1 MKKPVTAEAPSKDER
16 IFAEAVRI
24 FKEKGYHATS
34 VQDIADAVG
43 LQKASLY
50 HHFASK
56 QDILLEI
63 LDGALDILIADMQA
77 VLDMD
82 LPPEEQLRQAMR
94 AYISRVTQEASLA
107 AVLQLEHRNLDP
119 RLRARHVTR
128 RDKYDKLWRE
138 LIRRGIE
145 AGAFRRLDERMV
157 SFALLGIQNWV
168 ITWYRPEGRLSA
180 AEIAD
185 QFADM
190 MLSGLRPADRRPS
203 HEP

>member
-1 MKKPVTAEAPSKDER
+1 MQRADIVQAAAQ
-16 IFAEAVRI
+16 IFRQ
-24 FKEKGYHATS
+24 KGYHAAS
-34 VQDIADAVG
+34 MQDIADAVG

-63 LDGALDILIADMQA
+63 LDEALDLLIADMQA
-77 VLDMD
+77 VLDTD
-82 LPPEEQLRQAMR
+82 LPPEDQLRQAMR
-94 AYISRVTQEASLA
+94 AYVSRVTQEASLA

-119 RLRARHVTR
+119 RRRARHVTR
-128 RDKYDKLWRE
+128 RDRYDNLWRE

-145 AGAFRRLDERMV
+145 REAFRPMDERMV
-157 SFALLGIQNWV
+157 TFALLGIQNWM
-168 ITWYRPEGRLSA
+168 ITWYRPEGRLPA

-185 QFADM
+185 QFADL
-190 MLSGLRPADRRPS
+190 MLNGLRPADRGPS

>member
-1 MKKPVTAEAPSKDER
+1 MQRADIVQAAAQVFR
-16 IFAEAVRI
+16 Q
-24 FKEKGYHATS
+24 KGYHAAS
-34 VQDIADAVG
+34 MQDIADAVG

-63 LDGALDILIADMQA
+63 LDKALDILIAEMQA

-82 LPPEEQLRQAMR
+82 LQPEEQLRQAMR
-94 AYISRVTQEASLA
+94 AYINRVTQEASLA

-119 RLRARHVTR
+119 RRRARHITR
-128 RDKYDKLWRE
+128 RDRYDKLWRE

-145 AGAFRRLDERMV
+145 RGAFRRLDERMV

-168 ITWYRPEGRLSA
+168 ITWYRPEGHLSA
-180 AEIAD
+180 SEIAD

>member
-1 MKKPVTAEAPSKDER
+1 MQRADIVQAAAQVFR
-16 IFAEAVRI
+16 Q
-24 FKEKGYHATS
+24 KGYHAAS
-34 VQDIADAVG
+34 MQDIADAVG

-63 LDGALDILIADMQA
+63 LDKALDILIAEMQA

-82 LPPEEQLRQAMR
+82 LPPEQQLRQAMR
-94 AYISRVTQEASLA
+94 AYIDRVTQEASLA
-107 AVLQLEHRNLDP
+107 AVLQHEHRNLDP
-119 RLRARHVTR
+119 RRRASHITR
-128 RDKYDKLWRE
+128 RDRYDKLWRE

-145 AGAFRRLDERMV
+145 RGAFRRLDERMV

-180 AEIAD
+180 SEIAD

>member
-1 MKKPVTAEAPSKDER
+1 MQRADIVQAAAQ
-16 IFAEAVRI
+16 IFRQ
-24 FKEKGYHATS
+24 KGYHAAS
-34 VQDIADAVG
+34 MQDIADAVG

-63 LDGALDILIADMQA
+63 LDEALDLLIADMQA
-77 VLDMD
+77 VLDTD
-82 LPPEEQLRQAMR
+82 LPPEDQLRQAMR
-94 AYISRVTQEASLA
+94 AYVSRVTQEASLA

-119 RLRARHVTR
+119 RRRARHVTR
-128 RDKYDKLWRE
+128 RDRYDNLWRE

-145 AGAFRRLDERMV
+145 REAFRPMDERIV
-157 SFALLGIQNWV
+157 TFALLGIQNWM
-168 ITWYRPEGRLSA
+168 ITWYRPEGRLPA

-185 QFADM
+185 QFADL
-190 MLSGLRPADRRPS
+190 MLNGLRPADRGPS